1 MASVPRQFARFA
13 PARKKGTRNVRIR
26 ISDMTARDAWW
37 WDANVQPRL
46 LLQPGRADRL
56 WSWSTML
63 PACMYLQLR
72 RGRRCRPL
80 VVWAY
85 ADGGR
90 LVRAAMSILIERYPH
105 LDVRAPGDA
114 YFIWFMSAAPD
125 SVLASFGVSDP
136 PSLGDTCIDNTLV
149 LSANDGCAGRLGLHA
164 APSGGA
170 RLLGYYAARLLALPA
185 AQPLPA
191 PIRRRND
198 GRFFYADDAR
208 AALLLSRGDAFR

>member
-1 MASVPRQFARFA
+1 MASAPKQFARFA
-13 PARKKGTRNVRIR
+13 PARKNGARSVRIR
-26 ISDMTARDAWW
+26 ISDMTATDAWW
-37 WDANVQPRL
+37 WDAKVQTRL
-46 LLQPGRADRL
+46 LMQSGRADRL
-56 WSWSTML
+56 WSWSMML
-63 PACMYLQLR
+63 PACTYLQLR
-72 RGRRCRPL
+72 LGRRCRPL
-80 VVWAY
+80 VVWAC
-85 ADGGR
+85 ADSGR

-105 LDVRAPGDA
+105 LDIRAPGEA
-114 YFIWFMSAAPD
+114 YFIWFMSTAPD
-125 SVLASFGVSDP
+125 TILASFGVSDP

-149 LSANDGCAGRLGLHA
+149 LSANDGCAGRIGLHA

-170 RLLGYYAARLLALPA
+170 RLLGDYAARLLQLPA